1 MNYRTVRRFYPI
13 LVTWYNLGVDIDNW
27 LWDHRG
33 NKFIFY
39 SHDLILSGFRHSSLY
54 WELRP
59 YIDRMIKYTFLLLG
73 SERGLKIIRRIT
85 NDYSTK
91 LIESSPRFCYVR
103 NRGWI
108 NRYYDCSIGPFN
120 YLKIVRK
127 TFDTETQQNV
137 NTYSKMVLAM
147 LGGKIEELKENKI
160 TLYSGFIWTRKMALN
175 AYKIYRKDLQEI
187 NEIMLKAREEENLK
201 V

>member
-39 SHDLILSGFRHSSLY
+39 FHDLILSGFRHSSLY

-59 YIDRMIKYTFLLLG
+59 RIDRIIKYTFLLLG

-85 NDYSTK
+85 NEYDTK
-91 LIESSPRFCYVR
+91 
-103 NRGWI
+103 
-108 NRYYDCSIGPFN
+108 
-120 YLKIVRK
+120 
-127 TFDTETQQNV
+127 
-137 NTYSKMVLAM
+137 
-147 LGGKIEELKENKI
+147 
-160 TLYSGFIWTRKMALN
+160 
-175 AYKIYRKDLQEI
+175 
-187 NEIMLKAREEENLK
+187 
-201 V
+201 